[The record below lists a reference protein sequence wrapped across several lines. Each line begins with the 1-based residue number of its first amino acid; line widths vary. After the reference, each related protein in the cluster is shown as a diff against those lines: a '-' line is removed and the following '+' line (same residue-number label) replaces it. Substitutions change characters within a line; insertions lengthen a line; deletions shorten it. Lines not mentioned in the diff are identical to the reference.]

1 MQTLLPEPPP
11 AGLVSFTLA
20 GRSSAEVVEQLG
32 QQGIWIRRLDDP
44 DCLRACTHI
53 TTTNAEIDQLLEAL
67 TALS

>member
-1 MQTLLPEPPP
+1 MR
-11 AGLVSFTLA
+11 A
-20 GRSSAEVVEQLG
+20 GRPSAAVVEQLG

-53 TTTNAEIDQLLEAL
+53 TTTEEEIDQLLEAL

>member
-1 MQTLLPEPPP
+1 M
-11 AGLVSFTLA
+11 SFTLA

-53 TTTNAEIDQLLEAL
+53 TTTDAEVDQLLESL
-67 TALS
+67 TAMVRKHT